1 MRDSPQAR
9 PRSGSRCYWYYTN
22 TRLAVGDTDSLLAY
36 RSRAPRPDLA
46 VPTTEHFDP
55 LFCAAGAAFDG
66 ERATGIYEGFRYG
79 NLSMRSFLFSA
90 R

>member
-55 LFCAAGAAFDG
+55 LFCAAGAAFDD
-66 ERATGIYEGFRYG
+66 ERVTRIYEGFRYG

-90 R
+90 G